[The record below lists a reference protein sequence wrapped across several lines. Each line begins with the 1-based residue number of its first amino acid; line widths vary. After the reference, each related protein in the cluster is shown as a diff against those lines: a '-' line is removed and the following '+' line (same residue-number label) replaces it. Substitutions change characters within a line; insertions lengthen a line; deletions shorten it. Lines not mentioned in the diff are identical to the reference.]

1 MNLAIHRLRMLQ
13 ALARYGTI
21 TGAAAALHY
30 TASGVSQQLA
40 LLEKEVGAPLFERVG
55 RRIRFTELGR
65 ILGKHA
71 EDILAAEE
79 RAKAALEQ
87 ARGALTAQLRIGVF
101 ATAAVGLLPRILD
114 DLALTYPA
122 IEVTTTE
129 TDPEEAPVAV
139 RNGELDLGFTIDY
152 MDAPMPWDAGQFRTV
167 VAVERFHMAAPRADF
182 PVGEAVRLA
191 DLANLQWVIAGP
203 KSRFGRAVR
212 AACHREGFE
221 PRVAHQI
228 EEQATAMAM
237 VGSRLGITLV
247 SDLAVPLRP
256 DGVDIIALSENLSR
270 KVVLI
275 SRATAPHRPALE
287 AFIESAR
294 TASAQLGL
302 AVHGPE
308 SAAAPSDSHF
318 GP

>member
-21 TGAAAALHY
+21 TEAAAALHY

-65 ILGKHA
+65 ILGAHA

-79 RAKAALEQ
+79 RAKAAVEQ
-87 ARGALTAQLRIGVF
+87 ARGTLAARLNIGVF

-122 IEVTTTE
+122 IEVTTRE
-129 TDPEEAPVAV
+129 TDPEEALVAV

-152 MDAPMPWDAGQFRTV
+152 EDAPMPWDPGQYRTV
-167 VAVERFHMAAPRADF
+167 VAEERFHLAAPRADF
-182 PVGEAVRLA
+182 PVGDAVSVR
-191 DLANLQWVIAGP
+191 DLANRQWVIAGP
-203 KSRFGRAVR
+203 KTRFGRAIR
-212 AACHREGFE
+212 AACRREGFE
-221 PRVAHQI
+221 PRVTHQI
-228 EEQATAMAM
+228 DEQATAMAL
-237 VGSRLGITLV
+237 VGARLGVTLV
-247 SDLAVPLRP
+247 SDLAVPMRP
-256 DGVDIIALSENLSR
+256 DEVDIIALTETLVR

-275 SRATAPHRPALE
+275 ARATAPHRPALE
-287 AFIESAR
+287 AFIQSAR

-308 SAAAPSDSHF
+308 SATVSTDPTL
-318 GP
+318 